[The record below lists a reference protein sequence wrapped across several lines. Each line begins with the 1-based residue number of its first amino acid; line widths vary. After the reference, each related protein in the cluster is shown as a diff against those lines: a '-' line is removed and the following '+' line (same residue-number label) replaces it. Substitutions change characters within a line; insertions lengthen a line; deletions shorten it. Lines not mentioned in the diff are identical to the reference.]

1 MNKDFWGGKRILIT
15 GGCGFIGHNL
25 ALYLAD
31 NTDVQEIIIVDKNG
45 GYGYTK
51 LINHPWYGR
60 GKLSIIITDN
70 NSECVDK
77 HLYDYTEYW
86 RTLIIS
92 PPKKIDVFIHL
103 AAVVGNYQFY
113 KENGGMVLLEN
124 TFTDTYW
131 IKYAIEKK
139 IPYFFYA
146 SSSHVYGDK
155 EYSYESS
162 TKGEN
167 LLTYGQQ
174 KLVGEEILL
183 ANRSHFK
190 GLILARLNGIYGEG
204 QKYKEDSCSVLPQ
217 ICHRILYNKPF
228 LNTTGQ
234 ETRSF
239 LYITDAIEAILLL
252 VENSENCF
260 VVQNV
265 GSGDAY
271 EIGVLS
277 EKLIKISGKTLK
289 LEKTEK
295 KAELMNQNCNVERLK
310 TLGWFPKVSIDDGLK
325 KLYEYVQE
333 RENDEH
339 RKNV

>member
-1 MNKDFWGGKRILIT
+1 M
-15 GGCGFIGHNL
+15 
-25 ALYLAD
+25 
-31 NTDVQEIIIVDKNG
+31 
-45 GYGYTK
+45 
-51 LINHPWYGR
+51 
-60 GKLSIIITDN
+60 
-70 NSECVDK
+70 
-77 HLYDYTEYW
+77 
-86 RTLIIS
+86 
-92 PPKKIDVFIHL
+92 
-103 AAVVGNYQFY
+103 
-113 KENGGMVLLEN
+113 
-124 TFTDTYW
+124 
-131 IKYAIEKK
+131 
-139 IPYFFYA
+139 
-146 SSSHVYGDK
+146 
-155 EYSYESS
+155 
-162 TKGEN
+162 
-167 LLTYGQQ
+167 
-174 KLVGEEILL
+174 
-183 ANRSHFK
+183 
-190 GLILARLNGIYGEG
+190 
-204 QKYKEDSCSVLPQ
+204 
-217 ICHRILYNKPF
+217 
-228 LNTTGQ
+228 NTTGQ